1 MKKIALVDGYSF
13 VFRAYHSLPGLLNL
27 QNVPVGAV
35 YGFVNMLIKLLSA
48 LEVSHV
54 AVVFDAGGKNFRHQL
69 FEQYKANRPPCPA
82 DLIPQFPLIRQA
94 VEALSLVSIEKKGY
108 EADDIIATLS
118 KQASQE
124 DFEVL
129 IVSSDKD
136 LMQLVSEKVKMYDA
150 MKNKLIGI
158 AEVEEK
164 FGLKPE
170 MVLDILAIT
179 GDTADN
185 IPGIKGI
192 GPKTAIELLTQ
203 FGSLQNM
210 LENICQISSDRKQKL
225 VQEGKEKALLSRQL
239 ASLDSQ
245 VELDYC
251 LNDFALKKID
261 ASKLLDFL
269 TQHNFR
275 SLIKQVQQQFAYTQK
290 NNQDILITFASA
302 QQNLTEIATQHSLLA
317 CYIEQEQIF
326 LVPFNAFGLY
336 QPNILTIFH
345 YNLSELIS
353 NQKLAETLAN
363 SSIRKVFLYSK
374 DFLQFYQKN
383 FTSQLVFDDLSLI
396 YHLLNP
402 ALHKINQNHDKLLSN
417 LAETYLTN
425 NINGIDFNIL
435 TAKNNQ
441 EEFIKTAMVVICQLY
456 SVLQPQIMANQ
467 LNNTYFN
474 YELPLLPVL
483 ATIEN
488 NGIKIDSLALH
499 QLSADFKKQIAD
511 LSLKIYDLAQTEFN
525 ISSPQQLAK
534 VLYEQLKLGENIKHN
549 NSTAAEILEEID
561 HPIAKNVLEFRK
573 ISKLKNTYTDVLPT
587 LINPQT
593 GRIHTTFSSTNT
605 LTGRLSSSNPNLQ
618 NIPSKTTEG
627 KKIYN
632 CFVAKKDHLLLT
644 ADYSQI
650 ELRVLAHLA
659 NIASLIEAFQQ
670 NLDIHCLTASQIFN
684 TSPQQVSD
692 EQRNRAKAINF
703 GIIYGISSFGL
714 AKQLNISK
722 QEASNYIA
730 SYFKTY
736 QGIEQYIANTVA
748 DASKNGFVKT
758 ISGRKCYISNI
769 NSADK
774 IMQNQAK
781 RQAINAPI
789 QGSAAD
795 IIKKATILMQEKISH
810 HKMASKIVLQIH
822 DELVLE
828 VAKEELETIK
838 LLLVKTMQTTFNLRV
853 PLIVNIDLR

>member
-374 DFLQFYQKN
+374 DFLQFYCKN
-383 FTSQLVFDDLSLI
+383 FS
-396 YHLLNP
+396 
-402 ALHKINQNHDKLLSN
+402 
-417 LAETYLTN
+417 
-425 NINGIDFNIL
+425 
-435 TAKNNQ
+435 
-441 EEFIKTAMVVICQLY
+441 
-456 SVLQPQIMANQ
+456 
-467 LNNTYFN
+467 
-474 YELPLLPVL
+474 
-483 ATIEN
+483 
-488 NGIKIDSLALH
+488 
-499 QLSADFKKQIAD
+499 
-511 LSLKIYDLAQTEFN
+511 
-525 ISSPQQLAK
+525 
-534 VLYEQLKLGENIKHN
+534 
-549 NSTAAEILEEID
+549 
-561 HPIAKNVLEFRK
+561 R
-573 ISKLKNTYTDVLPT
+573 
-587 LINPQT
+587 
-593 GRIHTTFSSTNT
+593 
-605 LTGRLSSSNPNLQ
+605 
-618 NIPSKTTEG
+618 
-627 KKIYN
+627 
-632 CFVAKKDHLLLT
+632 
-644 ADYSQI
+644 
-650 ELRVLAHLA
+650 
-659 NIASLIEAFQQ
+659 
-670 NLDIHCLTASQIFN
+670 
-684 TSPQQVSD
+684 
-692 EQRNRAKAINF
+692 
-703 GIIYGISSFGL
+703 
-714 AKQLNISK
+714 
-722 QEASNYIA
+722 
-730 SYFKTY
+730 
-736 QGIEQYIANTVA
+736 
-748 DASKNGFVKT
+748 
-758 ISGRKCYISNI
+758 
-769 NSADK
+769 
-774 IMQNQAK
+774 
-781 RQAINAPI
+781 
-789 QGSAAD
+789 
-795 IIKKATILMQEKISH
+795 
-810 HKMASKIVLQIH
+810 
-822 DELVLE
+822 
-828 VAKEELETIK
+828 
-838 LLLVKTMQTTFNLRV
+838 
-853 PLIVNIDLR
+853 

>member
-170 MVLDILAIT
+170 MVLDVLAIT
-179 GDTADN
+179 GDVADN

-192 GPKTAIELLTQ
+192 GPKTAVELLNQ

-210 LENICQISSDRKQKL
+210 LENICQIASDRKQKL

-302 QQNLTEIATQHSLLA
+302 QQNLTELATQHSLLA

-353 NQKLAETLAN
+353 NKKLAEILVN

-374 DFLQFYQKN
+374 DFLQFYCKN
-383 FTSQLVFDDLSLI
+383 FSNQLVFDDLSLI

-435 TAKNNQ
+435 TTKNNQ

-456 SVLQPQIMANQ
+456 TVLQPQIMANQ

-474 YELPLLPVL
+474 YELPLLSVL

-488 NGIKIDSLALH
+488 NGITIDSLALH

-511 LSLKIYDLAQTEFN
+511 LSLKIYDLAHTEFN
-525 ISSPQQLAK
+525 NSSPQQLAK
-534 VLYEQLKLGENIKHN
+534 VLYDQLKLGENIKHN

-618 NIPSKTTEG
+618 NIPSKTAEG

-736 QGIEQYIANTVA
+736 QGIEQYIAKTVA

-758 ISGRKCYISNI
+758 IFGRKCYISNI

-828 VAKEELETIK
+828 VAKEELEPIK

>member
-69 FEQYKANRPPCPA
+69 FEKYKANRPPCPA

-118 KQASQE
+118 KQACQE
-124 DFEVL
+124 DYEVL
-129 IVSSDKD
+129 IISSDKD
-136 LMQLVSEKVKMYDA
+136 LMQLVNEKVQMYDA

-164 FGLKPE
+164 FGLKPH

-203 FGSLQNM
+203 FGSLENM
-210 LENICQISSDRKQKL
+210 LQNTSQISSLRKQQL
-225 VQEGKEKALLSRQL
+225 VCAGKEQAVLSKQL

-245 VELDYC
+245 VEIDYC
-251 LNDFALKKID
+251 LNDFALQKID

-275 SLIKQVQQQFAYTQK
+275 SLIKQVQQQFSYTQK
-290 NNQDILITFASA
+290 NSQDIELNFASNHE
-302 QQNLTEIATQHSLLA
+302 NLLDLAHKHSLLA
-317 CYIEQEQIF
+317 LYQQHEQVF
-326 LVPFNAFGLY
+326 LLPFNVNNLNH
-336 QPNILTIFH
+336 PNVLTIFS
-345 YNLSELIS
+345 YNLSDILQNQQLHELL
-353 NQKLAETLAN
+353 NTK
-363 SSIRKVFLYSK
+363 SIRKVFFTSK
-374 DFLQFYQKN
+374 EFLHFWQKN
-383 FTSQLVFDDLSLI
+383 FTCPLVFDDISLI

-402 ALHKINQNHDKLLSN
+402 ALHKINPSNQEKLFPA

-425 NINGIDFNIL
+425 NINGIDFKIL
-435 TAKNNQ
+435 TTQNSGQ
-441 EEFIKTAMVVICQLY
+441 EFIKTTMVAICQLY
-456 SVLQPQIMANQ
+456 ALLQPQIMANQ

-474 YELPLLPVL
+474 YELPLLSVL
-483 ATIEN
+483 ASIEN
-488 NGIKIDSLALH
+488 NGIKIDHLALH
-499 QLSADFKKQIAD
+499 QLSAEFKKQIAD
-511 LSLKIYDLAQTEFN
+511 LSLKIYDLAQSEFN
-525 ISSPQQLAK
+525 IASPQQLAEI
-534 VLYEQLKLGENIKHN
+534 LYHKLKLGEHLKHN
-549 NSTAAEILEEID
+549 NSTSAEVLEEIE
-561 HPIAKNVLEFRK
+561 HPIAKYVLEFRK
-573 ISKLKNTYTDVLPT
+573 INKLKNTYTDVLPT
-587 LINPQT
+587 LVNPQT
-593 GRIHTTFSSTNT
+593 RRIHSTFCSTNT
-605 LTGRLSSSNPNLQ
+605 LTGRLASSNPNLQ
-618 NIPSKTTEG
+618 NIPNKTAEG

-632 CFVAKKDHLLLT
+632 CFIAKQDCILLT

-659 NIASLIEAFQQ
+659 NIDSLIDAFKQ
-670 NLDIHCLTASQIFN
+670 NLDIHRVTASQIFHLPP
-684 TSPQQVSD
+684 SQVSE
-692 EQRNRAKAINF
+692 EQRNKAKAINF

-714 AKQLNISK
+714 AKQLNIGRH
-722 QEASNYIA
+722 EASKYIA
-730 SYFKTY
+730 SYFQTY

-758 ISGRKCYISNI
+758 ISGRKCFISDINI
-769 NSADK
+769 PDK
-774 IMQNQAK
+774 IKQNQAK

-795 IIKKATILMQEKISH
+795 IIKKATILMQEKIIQ
-810 HKMASKIVLQIH
+810 HKMTSKIVLQIH

-828 VAKEELETIK
+828 VAKEELEQIK
-838 LLLVKTMQTTFNLRV
+838 ILLVETMQTTFNLKV
-853 PLIVNIDLR
+853 PLVVNIE